1 MWLACTAEES
11 VVSTGFFAY
20 VLAGKSRLTLSF
32 SCLVL
37 SEHLILLVSRKWMHQ
52 FICNP
57 ILSTHG
63 TAYLAIFYLQ
73 AWCIFV
79 KYENCHI
86 TLSVLG
92 QIFWLNCNGR
102 SFDEIMKMLGSNKLC
117 GQVYRNTY
125 ACQDLF
131 LRTCSKSLVKKEP
144 EVPCLKGAHRYVW
157 HLDPCAQ

>member
-1 MWLACTAEES
+1 MTSLYCWGKCGFYWVFCLCTCRKES
-11 VVSTGFFAY
+11 TNLKFFM
-20 VLAGKSRLTLSF
+20 
-32 SCLVL
+32 SCLVRT
-37 SEHLILLVSRKWMHQ
+37 SHSPCFTQMNASI
-52 FICNP
+52 
-57 ILSTHG
+57 THG

-117 GQVYRNTY
+117 GQVYRNNH

-144 EVPCLKGAHRYVW
+144 EVTCLKGAHRYVW